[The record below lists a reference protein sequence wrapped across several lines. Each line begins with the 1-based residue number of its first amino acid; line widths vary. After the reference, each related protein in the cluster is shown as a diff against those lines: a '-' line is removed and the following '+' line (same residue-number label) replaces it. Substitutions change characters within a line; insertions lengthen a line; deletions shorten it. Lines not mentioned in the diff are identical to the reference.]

1 MTQAESPTCDFC
13 RGAIAGEVCRRQ
25 NLRTRAV
32 VSFHPDCFEQVQAEI
47 RRRKDDALRRIADR
61 FEACWVGPDGFDAA
75 VPNWP
80 YARFENAAFRKLSSA
95 VIVDALERW
104 KPAEGSL
111 ILSARTGA
119 GKTAGCVAKLCQLR
133 AQAEKTFDPRR
144 LPSFL
149 FTTAAQLGAARRQ
162 QRLGTGES
170 YLVDQAMH
178 RDLLVL
184 DEIGFEV
191 VDGVAFE
198 VIDERYR
205 KQLPTLVTTGLKP
218 ADFAQRY
225 GSAAWRRLTESG
237 AVVEDHGRELKIAA
251 R

>member
-1 MTQAESPTCDFC
+1 MNQELPRCNFC
-13 RGAIAGEVCRRQ
+13 KSTIAGEASRKQNRRT
-25 NLRTRAV
+25 LEWV
-32 VSFHPDCFEQVQAEI
+32 DFHPECFESVLAEI
-47 RRRKDDALRRIADR
+47 RSRKGEVLQRIADR
-61 FEACWVGPDGFDAA
+61 FEACWLGPDGFDAS

-80 YARFENAAFRKLSSA
+80 YARFDNAAFRKLASP
-95 VIVDALERW
+95 VIVEAAERW
-104 KPAEGSL
+104 KLADGSL

-119 GKTAGCVAKLCQLR
+119 GKTAACVAKLCQLR
-133 AQAEKTFDPRR
+133 AEAEKAFNPSL
-144 LPSFL
+144 LPTFL

-191 VDGVAFE
+191 LDGVAFE
-198 VIDERYR
+198 AIDTRYR
-205 KQLPTLVTTGLKP
+205 KQRPTIVTTGLKP
-218 ADFAQRY
+218 VDFAQRY

-237 AVVEDHGRELKIAA
+237 AVVEDHGRELKVA